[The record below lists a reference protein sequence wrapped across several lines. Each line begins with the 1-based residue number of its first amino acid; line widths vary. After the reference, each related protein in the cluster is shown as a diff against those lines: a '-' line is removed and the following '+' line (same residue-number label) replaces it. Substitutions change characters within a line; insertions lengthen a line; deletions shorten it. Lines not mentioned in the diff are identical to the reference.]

1 MLEQDYIMRLIR
13 EIIRAILKLCF
24 HIDTETP
31 GRNLLESE
39 AEQKLLDDLFDRIDS
54 GCINEAENELFQL
67 ASNDKEDGLKL
78 GLLFYSY
85 LNDKEDAFLE
95 EHHFSR
101 DEIQQ
106 GIQDLA
112 VLSNITGVVESFI
125 SDF

>member
-39 AEQKLLDDLFDRIDS
+39 EKQKLLDNLFDRIDS
-54 GCINEAENELFQL
+54 GCINEAETELFRL
-67 ASNDKEDGLKL
+67 ASNDKGEGLKL

-85 LNDKEDAFLE
+85 LNDKDDAFLE

-112 VLSNITGVVESFI
+112 ALYNITGVVESFL